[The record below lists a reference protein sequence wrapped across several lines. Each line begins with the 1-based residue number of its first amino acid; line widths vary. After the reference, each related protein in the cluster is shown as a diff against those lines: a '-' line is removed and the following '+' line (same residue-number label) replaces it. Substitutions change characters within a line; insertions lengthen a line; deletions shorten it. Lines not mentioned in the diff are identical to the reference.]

1 MIDIFVKYWIPILAT
16 SISFIGLGFGAR
28 RLEYMVKNKK
38 SAERKDMYTS
48 IRNLELSASDQRS
61 ETKRIEQSYD
71 ELREGCQ
78 VLEQEVYKC
87 IALSNDANASV
98 RTLTSIAKRKAG

>member
-1 MIDIFVKYWIPILAT
+1 MIDIIVMYWIPILAT

-28 RLEYMVKNKK
+28 RLEYMVKDKK
-38 SAERKDMYTS
+38 SAERKGMYDS

-78 VLEQEVYKC
+78 VLEAEVYKC
-87 IALSNDANASV
+87 VALSNDANASV
-98 RTLTSIAKRKAG
+98 RTIISVVKKKAG